1 MEYSVR
7 TLAMLARRI
16 AMNGYFVYFKPSP
29 IALCPP
35 GGAFGIAIGEFR
47 SHIGDI
53 FGFLLPPA
61 PLR

>member
-1 MEYSVR
+1 
-7 TLAMLARRI
+7 
-16 AMNGYFVYFKPSP
+16 MNGYFVYFKPSP